1 MERLKNRIAIITGA
15 GQGIGKALALGLA
28 REGAKVVIA
37 DINEENAASVR
48 REVQAFGETALATN
62 GIFRIR
68 RIRATSVISISIRK
82 IRTVFTW
89 LSNMAA
95 LLEASTGVRPGKMSA
110 KVSSIPTSI

>member
-48 REVQAFGETALATN
+48 REVQAFGETALA
-62 GIFRIR
+62 
-68 RIRATSVISISIRK
+68 
-82 IRTVFTW
+82 IRTDISNEGSVEIMVDSRLREFGRVDI
-89 LSNMAA
+89 LSTTP
-95 LLEASTGVRPGKMSA
+95 ASSQ
-110 KVSSIPTSI
+110 